1 MRPSQVKKVLVKA
14 ILARKRILLVGAPGL
29 GKTALIKWAREE
41 VERIMGTGI
50 DLTTLYVSISDPTD
64 FKGFYCII
72 NGKPEIMPFG
82 ELEKI
87 FNATS
92 LHIVF
97 LDDFGQGAPAVQA
110 AAMSFLDRVKDNPNI
125 CVLGATNRRE
135 DRANVS
141 GMLEPV
147 KSRFDSIIHMEY
159 DNEDWVEW
167 ALEQV
172 QNNKMPIELVAFNK
186 FRPKLMYSVKPSP
199 DLVNGPCPRT
209 VESLG
214 HLIMLGLDTDCEYET
229 YCGAVGEG
237 FTAELMGFLPIWK
250 KLPNIDTILMN
261 PDSVT
266 LPTMDE
272 PFAPSIYFAVC
283 NALSLKANENTI
295 ERILKFSEKL
305 PPEFAV
311 SLVVDCVKKDV
322 NIQNT
327 KAYIIWQSKNKD
339 LII

>member
-41 VERIMGTGI
+41 VERIMKCAI

-159 DNEDWVEW
+159 DNDDWVDW
-167 ALEQV
+167 AITEVDKGKL
-172 QNNKMPIELVAFNK
+172 PIELVAFNK

-214 HLIMLGLDTDCEYET
+214 HLMMLGLDADCEYET

-237 FTAELMGFLPIWK
+237 YTSELMGFLPIWK
-250 KLPNIDTILMN
+250 KLPNIDTIMMN

-266 LPTMDE
+266 LPDMNE

-283 NALSLKANENTI
+283 NALALKANENTI

-305 PPEFAV
+305 PREFAV

-327 KAYIIWQSKNKD
+327 KAYIVWQSKNKD